1 MQKGSIVEVV
11 VGLYWS
17 DQIIGADNLTFIYKQ
32 VNFLDPKSP

>member
-17 DQIIGADNLTFIYKQ
+17 DQIIGADNLTFIYM
-32 VNFLDPKSP
+32 VNFLDTKSP